1 MRARP
6 IPLFVFA
13 ASLMI
18 LAGCVPP
25 PLIVGAGA
33 VVGADAIMEN
43 EEGGDG
49 LF

>member
-1 MRARP
+1 MRTRP
-6 IPLFVFA
+6 IPALILA
-13 ASLMI
+13 ASLLA

-25 PLIVGAGA
+25 PLVVGAGA
-33 VVGADAIMEN
+33 VVGADAIMES